1 MTQKKLT
8 CAVMR
13 GGTSKGVYLLREQL
27 PTDPAALKRVL
38 LAVMGSPDARQ
49 IDGLGGGEML
59 TSKVAMVAKSA
70 AADADI
76 DYHFAQVVPGKS
88 EVDTSPTC
96 GNILSGVGAFAIEF
110 GLFPAADGETELVV
124 RDVNTGAFVEQV
136 VQTPGGRV
144 EYAGDCVISGAP
156 GSAAPVALNYLRFAG
171 VKTGRLFPAGAGVV
185 EVDGIETT
193 CIDAAMPVV
202 FAAAESFGLSGRE
215 SAAELQADR
224 NFFARME
231 SVRLAASE
239 KMGLGDA
246 RGKVIP
252 KFALVASPEGGG
264 GGGSGKNGKGGGGGD
279 GNGGAEADIISRYF
293 TPVSAHAAYAVSGG
307 IALSSALAT
316 AGTLP
321 HRLGRP
327 AGADS
332 EARRKFRISHPSGLM
347 EIDLH
352 MAEEDGAWVPQ
363 KAGVIR
369 TARLLMTGEARV
381 PAGAWG

>member
-27 PTDPAALKRVL
+27 PADPAALRRVL

-264 GGGSGKNGKGGGGGD
+264 GGRERKGWEGGGGG
-279 GNGGAEADIISRYF
+279 GMVGRRRTSFRAISRRCRRMRRMRF
-293 TPVSAHAAYAVSGG
+293 R
-307 IALSSALAT
+307 
-316 AGTLP
+316 AGL
-321 HRLGRP
+321 RC
-327 AGADS
+327 
-332 EARRKFRISHPSGLM
+332 RRRWRRRGLCRI
-347 EIDLH
+347 
-352 MAEEDGAWVPQ
+352 AWVGR
-363 KAGVIR
+363 AGPGEIR
-369 TARLLMTGEARV
+369 
-381 PAGAWG
+381 AGRIRRRAGSFAYRIRRG

>member
-156 GSAAPVALNYLRFAG
+156 GAAAPVALNYLRFAG

-185 EVDGIETT
+185 VIDGIETT

-264 GGGSGKNGKGGGGGD
+264 GGGREWRGGGGHCFALFHAGVGACGVCGVGRDCVVVGAGD
-279 GNGGAEADIISRYF
+279 GGDFAASPGSAGRGRGGFGRGGFENAPE
-293 TPVSAHAAYAVSGG
+293 VSH
-307 IALSSALAT
+307 IASV
-316 AGTLP
+316 
-321 HRLGRP
+321 
-327 AGADS
+327 GAD
-332 EARRKFRISHPSGLM
+332 G
-347 EIDLH
+347 D
-352 MAEEDGAWVPQ
+352 
-363 KAGVIR
+363 
-369 TARLLMTGEARV
+369 
-381 PAGAWG
+381 